1 MNVQRYDMLD
11 ALRGIAALAVVGFH
25 LSQFGMIP
33 AILPRGYLAVDF
45 FFVLSGFVVAHAYEQ
60 ALRTNLSLRSFI
72 VKRIIRLYPLALLG
86 AMSGL
91 LVLLL
96 KWWLFPG
103 KVDSLGVLL
112 TSGALNLALV
122 PSFVGASA
130 SSHDI
135 FPGNGPLWSL
145 FFELSI
151 NLLWAIAGIWLRT
164 SSLITIMLVSLI
176 LLALFASYH
185 DTFNIGYDTKSFWGG
200 LARVCFGFPFGVVI
214 YRERHQIRRH
224 ARQWGNLVLAAA
236 LIGVFAI
243 PIDLL
248 PQSFPWADI
257 LLVSICLPAI
267 VIFGISETS
276 GMRAGYLLGNLSY
289 PVYVLHFPVLLI
301 MSGLGQS
308 VLAGWNIHI
317 IACLGVMAILALA
330 WLAWRFYDEP
340 LRKALTSIVSN
351 GDKKRHQPQPST
363 ELGCGGNQ
371 IDGEQANVRI

>member
-33 AILPRGYLAVDF
+33 AFLPRGYLAVDF

-60 ALRTNLSLRSFI
+60 ALRTHLSLRSFI

-86 AMSGL
+86 AMMGM

-96 KWWLFPG
+96 KWRLFPG

-112 TSGALNLALV
+112 ASGALNLAMV
-122 PSFVGASA
+122 PSFIGASA

-145 FFELSI
+145 FFELLI
-151 NLLWAIAGIWLRT
+151 NLLWAVAGIWLRT
-164 SSLITIMLVSLI
+164 SSLIVIMLVSLI
-176 LLALFASYH
+176 LLVLLASHY
-185 DTFNIGYDTKSFWGG
+185 DTFNVGYDTKSFWGG

-224 ARQWGNLVLAAA
+224 ARQWANPILVAA

-243 PIDLL
+243 PIDVL
-248 PQSFPWADI
+248 PYSFPWLDI
-257 LLVSICLPAI
+257 VLVSICLPAI
-267 VIFGISETS
+267 VIGGISQIS
-276 GMRAGYLLGNLSY
+276 SMRYGHLLGNLSY
-289 PVYVLHFPVLLI
+289 PVYVLHFPILLI
-301 MSGLGQS
+301 MSGLSQS
-308 VLAGWNIHI
+308 LLTGWSIQT
-317 IACLGVMAILALA
+317 IACMSFFTILVSA

-340 LRKALTSIVSN
+340 LRTALTSVVSK
-351 GDKKRHQPQPST
+351 GDIKFRSPPSL
-363 ELGCGGNQ
+363 EFAHSENQ
-371 IDGEQANVRI
+371 IDAEQANVRI